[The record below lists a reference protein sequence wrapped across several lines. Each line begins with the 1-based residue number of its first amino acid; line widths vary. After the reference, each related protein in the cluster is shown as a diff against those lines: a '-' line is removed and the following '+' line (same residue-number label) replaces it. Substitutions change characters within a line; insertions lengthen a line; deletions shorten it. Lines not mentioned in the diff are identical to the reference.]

1 MVAIFVGIRLGTT
14 SAIHIRVVIVIT
26 IAIVTGVMRV
36 AGGRVVVVL
45 VEGDRRTLT
54 VVVEV
59 AEGRAR
65 LIRLEVRAV
74 ALFSRWHAMVVTG
87 RGVV

>member
-26 IAIVTGVMRV
+26 TAIVTGVMRV
-36 AGGRVVVVL
+36 ADVRPVVA
-45 VEGDRRTLT
+45 EDDRRTRT
-54 VVVEV
+54 VVAELAV
-59 AEGRAR
+59 EGRAR
-65 LIRLEVRAV
+65 RIRLEVRAV